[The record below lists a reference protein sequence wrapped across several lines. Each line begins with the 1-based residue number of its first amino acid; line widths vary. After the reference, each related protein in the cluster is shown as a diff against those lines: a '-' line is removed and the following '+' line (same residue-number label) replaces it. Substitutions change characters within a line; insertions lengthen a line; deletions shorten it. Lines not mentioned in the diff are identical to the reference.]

1 MGPVPLIDG
10 SPGDPG
16 DRIHPGG
23 EFMKKFRVGALAAVA
38 MLAFAACSG
47 TGGGG
52 GGKGEIEIW
61 SSLPRQGSSKAQ
73 TDTEVNAI
81 KMAIEDKAG
90 AAGGYTIKFSDKDD
104 STAAAGKWDE
114 ATEIKNAND
123 AVANDKLM
131 AYIGTQN
138 SGAAK
143 LSIPIL
149 CAKGILMVSPANT
162 YPGLTKAGKGEADE
176 PDKYYPNGCARN
188 YHRTVAADDLQGL
201 AGAKWALK
209 LGAKNVYV
217 LDDTELYGKG
227 VADVFN
233 KEAPGVGLTVLGRDS
248 IDGKA
253 TDYKALAEKVK
264 ATSPDLVYF
273 GGITQNNA
281 GQLWRDLRDAMPD
294 VKLMGPDGI
303 LENEWIAA
311 AGDAAEGT
319 YVTFG
324 GLPPDK
330 LTGKGA
336 DFLKNYNAK
345 YPNAP
350 AEAYT
355 AYAYEAASAILAGI
369 EKAAATN
376 PADMTAL
383 RAAVL
388 KAVHETKDF
397 DGVLGKWS
405 FNEEGD
411 TSLTAMSGNIVKGGK
426 FEFDSVIE

>member
-1 MGPVPLIDG
+1 MDKRKIGT
-10 SPGDPG
+10 
-16 DRIHPGG
+16 
-23 EFMKKFRVGALAAVA
+23 LAAVA

-47 TGGGG
+47 GSGGGG
-52 GGKGEIEIW
+52 GSKGEIEIW

-73 TDTEVNAI
+73 TDTIVNAI
-81 KMAIEDKAG
+81 NLAIEEKKG
-90 AAGGYTIKFSDKDD
+90 VAGGYTIKYVDKDD

-123 AVANDKLM
+123 AVANDKLV
-131 AYIGTQN
+131 AYIGTFN

-149 CAKGILMVSPANT
+149 CGKGIAMVSPANT

-176 PDKYYPNGCARN
+176 PDKYYPNGCTRN
-188 YHRTVAADDLQGL
+188 YFRVVSADDLQGL
-201 AGAKWALK
+201 AGAKWAAK

-227 VADVFN
+227 IADVFN
-233 KEAPGVGLTVLGRDS
+233 KEAPGAGLTVLGRDG

-253 TDYKALAEKVK
+253 TDYKALAEKIK
-264 ATSPDLVYF
+264 ATNPDLVYY

-281 GQLWRDLRDAMPD
+281 GQLWRDLRDAMPN

-303 LENEWIAA
+303 LEQEWIDA
-311 AGDAAEGT
+311 AGEAAEGT
-319 YVTFG
+319 YITFG
-324 GLPPDK
+324 GLPADQ

-336 DFLKNYNAK
+336 DFVKNYNAK
-345 YPNAP
+345 YPNNP
-350 AEAYT
+350 PEAYT
-355 AYAYEAASAILAGI
+355 AYGYEAAGTVLAAI

-376 PADMTAL
+376 PADTTAL

-388 KAVHETKDF
+388 KAISETKDYE
-397 DGVLGKWS
+397 GALGKWS
-405 FNEEGD
+405 FTPEGD
-411 TSLTAMSGNIVKGGK
+411 TTLTAMSGNIVKDGK
-426 FEFDSVIE
+426 FQFDSVIE

>member
-1 MGPVPLIDG
+1 MDKRKIGT
-10 SPGDPG
+10 
-16 DRIHPGG
+16 
-23 EFMKKFRVGALAAVA
+23 LAAVA
-38 MLAFAACSG
+38 ALALAACSG
-47 TGGGG
+47 GSSGGGS
-52 GGKGEIEIW
+52 KGEIEVW
-61 SSLPRQGSSKAQ
+61 SSLPRQGSSKGQ
-73 TDTEVNAI
+73 TDTIVNAI
-81 KMAIEDKAG
+81 NMALAEKNNT
-90 AAGGYTIKFSDKDD
+90 AGGYTIKYSDKDD

-123 AVANDKLM
+123 AVADDKLV
-131 AYIGTQN
+131 AYIGTFN

-149 CAKGILMVSPANT
+149 CGKGMVMVSPANT

-176 PDKYYPNGCARN
+176 PDKYYPNGCTRN
-188 YHRTVAADDLQGL
+188 YFRVVAADDLQGL
-201 AGAKWALK
+201 AGAKWAAK

-227 VADVFN
+227 IADVFN
-233 KEAPGVGLTVLGRDS
+233 KEAPGQGLTVLGRDG

-253 TDYKALAEKVK
+253 TDYKALAEKIK
-264 ATSPDLVYF
+264 ATNPDLVYF

-281 GQLWRDLRDAMPD
+281 GQLWRDLRDAMPN

-303 LENEWIAA
+303 LEDAWIQA
-311 AGDAAEGT
+311 AGEAAEGT
-319 YVTFG
+319 YITFG
-324 GLPPDK
+324 GLPADK

-345 YPNAP
+345 YPNNP
-350 AEAYT
+350 PQAYT
-355 AYAYEAASAILAGI
+355 AYGYEAAGTVIAAI

-388 KAVHETKDF
+388 KAVSETKDYE
-397 DGVLGKWS
+397 GALGKWS
-405 FNEEGD
+405 FNQEGD

-426 FEFDSVIE
+426 FVFDSVVE

>member
-1 MGPVPLIDG
+1 MDKRKIGT
-10 SPGDPG
+10 
-16 DRIHPGG
+16 
-23 EFMKKFRVGALAAVA
+23 LAAVA
-38 MLAFAACSG
+38 VLALAACSG
-47 TGGGG
+47 GSSGGGS
-52 GGKGEIEIW
+52 KGEIEVW
-61 SSLPRQGSSKAQ
+61 SSLPRQGSSKGQ
-73 TDTEVNAI
+73 TDTIVNAI
-81 KMAIEDKAG
+81 NMALAEKNNT
-90 AAGGYTIKFSDKDD
+90 AGGYTIKYSDKDD

-123 AVANDKLM
+123 AVADDKLV
-131 AYIGTQN
+131 AYIGTFN

-149 CAKGILMVSPANT
+149 CGKGMVMVSPANT

-176 PDKYYPNGCARN
+176 PDKYYPNGCTRN
-188 YHRTVAADDLQGL
+188 YFRVVAADDLQGL
-201 AGAKWALK
+201 AGAKWAAK

-227 VADVFN
+227 IADVFN
-233 KEAPGVGLTVLGRDS
+233 KEAPGQGLTVLGRDG

-253 TDYKALAEKVK
+253 TDCKALAEKIK
-264 ATSPDLVYF
+264 ATNPDLVYF

-281 GQLWRDLRDAMPD
+281 GQLWRDLRDAMPN

-303 LENEWIAA
+303 LEDAWIQA
-311 AGDAAEGT
+311 AGEAAEGT
-319 YVTFG
+319 YITFG
-324 GLPPDK
+324 GLPADK

-345 YPNAP
+345 YPNNP
-350 AEAYT
+350 PQAYT
-355 AYAYEAASAILAGI
+355 AYGYEAAGTVIAAI

-376 PADMTAL
+376 PADMSAL

-388 KAVHETKDF
+388 KAVSETKDYE
-397 DGVLGKWS
+397 GALGKWS
-405 FNEEGD
+405 FNQEGD

-426 FEFDSVIE
+426 FVFDSVVE

>member
-1 MGPVPLIDG
+1 MDKRKIGT
-10 SPGDPG
+10 
-16 DRIHPGG
+16 
-23 EFMKKFRVGALAAVA
+23 LAAVA
-38 MLAFAACSG
+38 ALALAACS
-47 TGGGG
+47 GGGG
-52 GGKGEIEIW
+52 GGGSKGEIEIW
-61 SSLPRQGSSKAQ
+61 SSLPRQGSSKGQ
-73 TDTEVNAI
+73 TDTIVNAI
-81 KMAIEDKAG
+81 NMALAEKNNT
-90 AAGGYTIKFSDKDD
+90 AGGYTIKYSDKDD

-123 AVANDKLM
+123 AVADDKLV
-131 AYIGTQN
+131 AYIGTFN

-149 CAKGILMVSPANT
+149 CGKGMVMVSPANT

-176 PDKYYPNGCARN
+176 PDKYYPNGCTRN
-188 YHRTVAADDLQGL
+188 YFRVVAADDLQGL
-201 AGAKWALK
+201 AGAKWAAK

-227 VADVFN
+227 IADVFN
-233 KEAPGVGLTVLGRDS
+233 KEAPGQGLTVLGRDG

-253 TDYKALAEKVK
+253 TDYKALSEKIK
-264 ATSPDLVYF
+264 ATNPDLVYF

-281 GQLWRDLRDAMPD
+281 GQLWRDLRDAMPN

-303 LENEWIAA
+303 LEDAWIQA
-311 AGDAAEGT
+311 AGEAAEGT
-319 YVTFG
+319 YITFG
-324 GLPPDK
+324 GLPADK

-345 YPNAP
+345 YPNNP
-350 AEAYT
+350 PQAYT
-355 AYAYEAASAILAGI
+355 AYGYEAAGTVIAAI

-388 KAVHETKDF
+388 KAVSETKDYE
-397 DGVLGKWS
+397 GALGKWS
-405 FNEEGD
+405 FNQEGD
-411 TSLTAMSGNIVKGGK
+411 TSLTAMSGNIVKDGK
-426 FEFDSVIE
+426 FVFDSVVE

>member
-1 MGPVPLIDG
+1 
-10 SPGDPG
+10 
-16 DRIHPGG
+16 
-23 EFMKKFRVGALAAVA
+23 MKNIRVGALAAVA
-38 MLAFAACSG
+38 VLAFVACSG

-52 GGKGEIEIW
+52 GSKGEIEVW

-73 TDTEVNAI
+73 TDTIVNAI
-81 KMAIEDKAG
+81 NMAIAEKNG
-90 AAGGYTIKFSDKDD
+90 VAGGYTIKYKDVDD

-131 AYIGTQN
+131 AYIGTFN

-149 CAKGILMVSPANT
+149 CAKGIAMVSPANT

-176 PDKYYPNGCARN
+176 PDKYYPGGCGRN
-188 YHRTVAADDLQGL
+188 YHRVVAADDLQGL
-201 AGAKWALK
+201 AGAKWAAK

-227 VADVFN
+227 IADVFN
-233 KEAPGVGLTVLGRDS
+233 KEAPGQGLTVLGRDG

-264 ATSPDLVYF
+264 ATNPDLVYY

-281 GQLWRDLRDAMPD
+281 GQLWRDLRDAMSD
-294 VKLMGPDGI
+294 VILMGPDGI
-303 LENEWIAA
+303 LEQEWIDA

-319 YVTFG
+319 YITFG
-324 GLPPDK
+324 GLPADK

-336 DFLKNYNAK
+336 DFVKNYNAK
-345 YPNAP
+345 YPNNP
-350 AEAYT
+350 PEAYT
-355 AYAYEAASAILAGI
+355 AYGYEAAGVVLAAID
-369 EKAAATN
+369 KAAAGN
-376 PADMTAL
+376 PADMAAL

-388 KAVHETKDF
+388 KAIHETKDYQ
-397 DGVLGKWS
+397 GALGTWS

-411 TSLTAMSGNIVKGGK
+411 TSLTAMSGNVVKDGK
-426 FEFDSVIE
+426 FQFDSVIE